1 MTFHHVSVLLNE
13 SIEALNISP
22 EKTYVD
28 GTVGGAGHSAEIAK
42 KLTTGRL
49 IALDK
54 DPDAVKTATERLSVF
69 PCATV
74 VQSDFSQMP
83 QVLKN
88 LSIEK
93 VDGIFLDLGVSSH
106 QLDTAERGFSYLQDA
121 RLDMRMSQS
130 GISAHEIVNTYSA
143 DDLARI
149 MREFGEERFAWRIA
163 QNIVKA
169 RDNAPVDTTLQLLD
183 IIKASVPSA
192 VKREGNPAKK
202 TFQAL
207 RIAVNGELNSLSV
220 ALDTAFE
227 CLNAG
232 GRFVVITFHSLE
244 DRMVKQKFAQYTKG
258 CTCPPDFPVCIC
270 GKTPRAKLTPRKPI
284 EPTAVEQEEN
294 RRSRSARLRVLQKL

>member
-1 MTFHHVSVLLNE
+1 
-13 SIEALNISP
+13 
-22 EKTYVD
+22 
-28 GTVGGAGHSAEIAK
+28 
-42 KLTTGRL
+42 
-49 IALDK
+49 
-54 DPDAVKTATERLSVF
+54 
-69 PCATV
+69 
-74 VQSDFSQMP
+74 
-83 QVLKN
+83 LKN

-227 CLNAG
+227 CLNVG
-232 GRFVVITFHSLE
+232 GRFAVITFHSLE

-284 EPTAVEQEEN
+284 EPTAAEQEEN